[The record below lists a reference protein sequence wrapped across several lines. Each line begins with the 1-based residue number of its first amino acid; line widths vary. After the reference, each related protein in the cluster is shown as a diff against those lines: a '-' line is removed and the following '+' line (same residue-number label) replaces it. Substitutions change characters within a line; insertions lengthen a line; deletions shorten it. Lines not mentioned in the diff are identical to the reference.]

1 MPQVTPHQSINE
13 EDVRTALRI
22 LNEVPLIDGHNDWP
36 WNIRGWYS
44 NDMRRT
50 GFDLNSVSIGQTDI
64 GRLTRGR
71 VGAQFWSAFVPCP
84 RDPALTGQETHGE
97 SHLEAVK
104 KTLQQID
111 LLHLMIQMY
120 PAHFALAK
128 NAAEVLEVFSSG
140 RIACMIGVEGLHQIG
155 NSFSCLRLYRSL
167 GVRYVTLTHNCSN
180 PYADSATAPS
190 VHSRGLSEEGE
201 MMVREMNRIGL
212 MIDLSHTSKTVQE
225 RVLGL
230 SRAPVIF
237 SHSSCYSLCPHLRNV
252 SDNVLDSLKLN
263 GGIIMICFL
272 RELVSPINGGEPSLQ
287 DVIDHIIYAGER
299 IGYDHVGIGSDF
311 DGMLKGPDG
320 LDEVSDYPQLVAGL
334 VSRGVSPDNI
344 KRVIGLNILRVM
356 EKVDSVSRTMMLDK
370 SHLPECDAVAS
381 PWTDEERGMMYQEGL
396 RRARR

>member
-1 MPQVTPHQSINE
+1 MADVPPQ
-13 EDVRTALRI
+13 L
-22 LNEVPLIDGHNDWP
+22 DGHNDWP

-44 NDMRRT
+44 NDMRLT

-84 RDPALTGQETHGE
+84 RGPALTGQETHGE

-111 LLHLMIQMY
+111 LIHLMIQMY

-180 PYADSATAPS
+180 PYADSA
-190 VHSRGLSEEGE
+190 
-201 MMVREMNRIGL
+201 
-212 MIDLSHTSKTVQE
+212 E